1 MGSDHNRFQIHWF
14 ESFWRSG
21 WCNGR
26 LTSRKSCTSHL
37 PSPMPPWTIKILSL
51 IRVASGRYENASP
64 IISKIAGPCSGPIA
78 WMTALLKP
86 YFTFMCASSW
96 LPRLMKTL
104 SGMAI
109 LRAKIIISNSTWCA
123 PRSTT
128 SPLNTTT
135 GQSTVPGKP
144 KQPKRSN
151 TSRSW
156 PWVSPKILQG
166 AFTSCSVG
174 PAAKIRDAPA
184 IKSSE
189 ISMAPARLLAPRR
202 RSSVSSWNQSLSLM
216 STLSS
221 CTSFIRPRAFST
233 TCSAAFS
240 AMASVSSLPM
250 DTPRVFFAAR
260 KTNLDFR

>member
-1 MGSDHNRFQIHWF
+1 MRSKPFRAQKPWVTFQPNLQAILPRGELWTPKTPELELPSSSSMGSDHSRFQIQWF

-21 WCNGR
+21 WCRGR
-26 LTSRKSCTSHL
+26 LTSRRSCTFHL
-37 PSPMPPWTIKILSL
+37 PSPMPPWTTKILSL
-51 IRVASGRYENASP
+51 IRVANGRYENALP

-78 WMTALLKP
+78 WMTDLWKP
-86 YFTFMCASSW
+86 YFKFMCASSW

-123 PRSTT
+123 PRSTK

-144 KQPKRSN
+144 KQPKSSN

-166 AFTSCSVG
+166 AFTS
-174 PAAKIRDAPA
+174 
-184 IKSSE
+184 
-189 ISMAPARLLAPRR
+189 
-202 RSSVSSWNQSLSLM
+202 
-216 STLSS
+216 
-221 CTSFIRPRAFST
+221 
-233 TCSAAFS
+233 
-240 AMASVSSLPM
+240 
-250 DTPRVFFAAR
+250 
-260 KTNLDFR
+260 

>member
-1 MGSDHNRFQIHWF
+1 
-14 ESFWRSG
+14 
-21 WCNGR
+21 
-26 LTSRKSCTSHL
+26 
-37 PSPMPPWTIKILSL
+37 MPPWTIKILSL
-51 IRVASGRYENASP
+51 IRVANGRYENALP
-64 IISKIAGPCSGPIA
+64 IISKIAGPSSGPIA
-78 WMTALLKP
+78 WMTDSLKP

-109 LRAKIIISNSTWCA
+109 LSAKIISSSSTWCA

-128 SPLNTTT
+128 SPLNTTM

-144 KQPKRSN
+144 KQPKSSN

-174 PAAKIRDAPA
+174 PAAKIRAAPA
-184 IKSSE
+184 IKSLE
-189 ISMAPARLLAPRR
+189 VSMASARLLAPRR
-202 RSSVSSWNQSLSLM
+202 RSSVPSWNQSLSLM
-216 STLSS
+216 SSLSS
-221 CTSFIRPRAFST
+221 CTSFIKPRAFST
-233 TCSAAFS
+233 TCSATFS

-260 KTNLDFR
+260 PACLDFR